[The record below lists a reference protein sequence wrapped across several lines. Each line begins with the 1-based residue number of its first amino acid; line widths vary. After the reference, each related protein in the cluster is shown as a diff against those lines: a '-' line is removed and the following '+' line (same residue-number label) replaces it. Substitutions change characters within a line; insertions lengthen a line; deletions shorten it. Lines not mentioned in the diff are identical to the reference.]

1 MNADKMKTPL
11 LLVHG
16 EADNNQGTF
25 TVQTE
30 RYFQALKN
38 LGAPVKMVLLP
49 KEAHGYVAKEN
60 ILHLLYE
67 QDIFLEKCLKG
78 NTKSS
83 RKGAFNFYMF
93 KIVYSATARN
103 LANGAIRALL
113 IDNTSP
119 SLLTV

>member
-1 MNADKMKTPL
+1 MSPFMNADKMKTPL

-78 NTKSS
+78 NKQKAPERS
-83 RKGAFNFYMF
+83 F
-93 KIVYSATARN
+93 
-103 LANGAIRALL
+103 
-113 IDNTSP
+113 
-119 SLLTV
+119 